1 MLNDEEIA
9 SRRLRYGCCAIDYL
23 DKHVEASIHGDRLCA
38 ERNWRL
44 YLYMEFAKAVMDDTP
59 IGDED
64 GCTGLDFA
72 TAVAAKADCVCRCG
86 CPEPDNSIDC
96 TIVPDFTADVAVSE
110 LPEFGEPNTTYYLL
124 TGEGEGNIFEYVEN
138 ENDGFDYELDNPMS

>member
-9 SRRLRYGCCAIDYL
+9 SRRLRYGCCALDYL

-72 TAVAAKADCVCRCG
+72 TAVAAKA
-86 CPEPDNSIDC
+86 
-96 TIVPDFTADVAVSE
+96 TAYAAA
-110 LPEFGEPNTTYYLL
+110 GAPNQTTAL
-124 TGEGEGNIFEYVEN
+124 TAR
-138 ENDGFDYELDNPMS
+138 